1 MSQNDS
7 GVAIRALCGRWRRRH
22 TVAGIAGALAFAA
35 LAAANAAEAEIPDV
49 PGGEIFG
56 FSAGTDTGETGER
69 GFANEL
75 NGFRGKR
82 DGNFTALSNKMEF
95 GYTPLDDLW
104 IAGSFFVSNTRL
116 RGNPEIPDTG
126 STRFEGLSAEAQYRL
141 IKRNAANPFA
151 LAVAVEPFYAFA
163 DLGTGRRAD
172 GYGAAFKFL
181 MDAVVVPDKIY
192 WAFNAIWVPV
202 RSQDSFDRSLWQS
215 SSESSVQSALTF
227 QLSTSLFAGVE
238 VRHLTAFEGTF
249 FDDRAGYATY
259 LGPTVFWKITD
270 KVGFNATWQPQISGR
285 SADNPGLRYDL
296 DNFQRAQFRFKVE
309 VALN

>member
-1 MSQNDS
+1 M
-7 GVAIRALCGRWRRRH
+7 VAQKLCERQDRRRY
-22 TVAGIAGALAFAA
+22 TACGFVGL
-35 LAAANAAEAEIPDV
+35 LAAMAACVEASAGEATIPDV

-56 FSAGTDTGETGER
+56 FSTGTDTGDKGER

-82 DGNFTALSNKMEF
+82 DGSFTALSNKLEF
-95 GYTPLDDLW
+95 GYTLADDLW
-104 IAGSFFVSNTRL
+104 IAGSFFVSNSRV
-116 RGNPEIPDTG
+116 RGNPDIPDT
-126 STRFEGLSAEAQYRL
+126 STTRFEGLSTEAQHRL
-141 IKRNAANPFA
+141 IKRSATNPFA
-151 LAVAVEPFYAFA
+151 LAVAVEPFYAFV

-181 MDAVVVPDKIY
+181 VDAVVVPDRLY
-192 WAFNAIWVPV
+192 WAFNAIWAPV
-202 RSQDSFDRSLWQS
+202 RSQDSFDRSVWQS
-215 SSESSVQSALTF
+215 SSESSLQTALTF
-227 QLSTSLFAGVE
+227 QLSNTLFAGAE
-238 VRHLTAFEGTF
+238 LRHLAAYERTW
-249 FDDRAGYATY
+249 FDNRAGYATY

-296 DNFQRAQFRFKVE
+296 DNFQRAQFRFKFE